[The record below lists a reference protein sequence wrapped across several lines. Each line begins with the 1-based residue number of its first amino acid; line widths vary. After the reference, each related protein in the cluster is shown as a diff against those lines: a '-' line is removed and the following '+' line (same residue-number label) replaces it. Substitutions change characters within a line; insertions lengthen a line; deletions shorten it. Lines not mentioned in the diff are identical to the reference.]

1 MSDSVKSFLKEWGL
15 LILLTFFVS
24 SCRSFL
30 AEPRY
35 IPSGS
40 MLPELQINDRLIIE
54 KLSLRNSLPKRGDIV
69 VFKSPY
75 SFDEKDFEFKLI
87 DIVKEPPL
95 VNYLNL
101 ALEQYS
107 DDKKRILNTRGQA
120 FKTLNLDIYGLSRQE
135 IIQLLLSDGKLIKRP
150 FLIYE
155 EEKVILGFNEIEY
168 AKQFI

>member
-1 MSDSVKSFLKEWGL
+1 MKKIILYSYLKCS
-15 LILLTFFVS
+15 T
-24 SCRSFL
+24 CRK
-30 AEPRY
+30 AAKW
-35 IPSGS
+35 
-40 MLPELQINDRLIIE
+40 LQNR
-54 KLSLRNSLPKRGDIV
+54 
-69 VFKSPY
+69 
-75 SFDEKDFEFKLI
+75 DFEFKLI

-107 DDKKRILNTRGQA
+107 DDKKRIFNTRGKA
-120 FKTLNLDIYGLSRQE
+120 FKTLNLDIDRLSKAE

-168 AKQFI
+168 AKQFL